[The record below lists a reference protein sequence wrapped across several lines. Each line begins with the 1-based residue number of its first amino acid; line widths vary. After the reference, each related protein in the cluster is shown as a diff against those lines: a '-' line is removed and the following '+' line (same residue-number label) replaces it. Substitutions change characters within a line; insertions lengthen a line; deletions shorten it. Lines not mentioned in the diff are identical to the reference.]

1 MAMKRLVGIAFLALL
16 FTTSCEKKT
25 PTSPHPILGCWQ
37 VTDIF
42 SESEYSGVHH
52 EDLSGEELSYEFRA
66 PDVLITTMIE
76 NGDTTVE
83 NGSWLLNGDTL
94 YLVQSRE
101 PGEEP
106 GMPGVMQIQSL
117 DNQTMR
123 WCYLILGDM
132 YIDLKR
138 INNQ

>member
-1 MAMKRLVGIAFLALL
+1 
-16 FTTSCEKKT
+16 
-25 PTSPHPILGCWQ
+25 
-37 VTDIF
+37 
-42 SESEYSGVHH
+42 
-52 EDLSGEELSYEFRA
+52 
-66 PDVLITTMIE
+66 MIE